1 MRGSGPL
8 TQIPGSAPV
17 YYFLSHLFYFVLD
30 ARAAEPWL
38 AVRQGQ
44 ATDGDYA
51 PLIAGCLSLHS
62 ASAPI
67 VPTHIQNSTPAAT

>member
-1 MRGSGPL
+1 
-8 TQIPGSAPV
+8 
-17 YYFLSHLFYFVLD
+17 VLD

-38 AVRQGQ
+38 AVRQ